1 MKVRSSIRK
10 ICKKC
15 KTVRREGVNR
25 VICEIAKHIQRQG

>member
-15 KTVRREGVNR
+15 KIVRRQGVNR
-25 VICEIAKHIQRQG
+25 VICEIPKHAQRQG